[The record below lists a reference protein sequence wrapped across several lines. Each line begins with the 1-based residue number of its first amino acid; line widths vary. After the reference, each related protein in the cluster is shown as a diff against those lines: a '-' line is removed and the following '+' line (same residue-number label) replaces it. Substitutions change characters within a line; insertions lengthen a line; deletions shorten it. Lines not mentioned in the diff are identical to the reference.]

1 MKMSATET
9 KNSQTPSDD
18 EAARKKKIAEMLA
31 APSPENEGS
40 LTAPE
45 DRDQTKRWRPSR
57 DSSLNDEET
66 KAAKADLL
74 DTEFVKKYS
83 RSERSYADPVLPSQ
97 VMGLISFVPASG
109 AKANKNGI
117 FGFAKLRGNYS
128 SVVEADER
136 SELLIR
142 NHDSYNQISMCYV
155 GRPFPLTENRK
166 FSEDVREVDINKEAA
181 ESMGEAIKRQQKK
194 DAREMQEIKDR
205 ETLLKEDVKKK
216 PGDDP
221 YEEYITMRVKR
232 AQLVWTYEEHKK
244 KMAEVKELIIQTR
257 KKIADMNE
265 EHPEYDGQYFEKYKQ
280 ARIEAGLKETTEE
293 TSQNFMKYLVEDIE
307 LDF

>member
-1 MKMSATET
+1 MSATET
-9 KNSQTPSDD
+9 KTTQNEDAD
-18 EAARKKKIAEMLA
+18 RAVKISKMLS
-31 APSPENEGS
+31 APPPENEGS

-45 DRDQTKRWRPSR
+45 DRDQTKRWRPTR
-57 DSSLNDEET
+57 DAALNDEEV

-74 DTEFVKKYS
+74 NAKFITKYS

-97 VMGLISFVPASG
+97 VMGLISFVPAKG
-109 AKANKNGI
+109 ATANKNGI

-166 FSEDVREVDINKEAA
+166 FSDDVREVDINKEAA

-205 ETLLKEDVKKK
+205 EKLLKEDVKKK

-244 KMAEVKELIIQTR
+244 KMAEVKDLIIETR
-257 KKIADMNE
+257 KKIGEMNE
-265 EHPEYDGQYFEKYKQ
+265 KYPEYDGQYFEKYKQ
-280 ARIEAGLKETTEE
+280 ARVDAGLKETTEE

>member
-1 MKMSATET
+1 MSATET
-9 KNSQTPSDD
+9 KQSSTSPTEDSKQ
-18 EAARKKKIAEMLA
+18 RIAEMLA
-31 APSPENEGS
+31 KPSPANEGS
-40 LTAPE
+40 LTTPE

-57 DSSLNDEET
+57 DASLNDEET
-66 KAAKADLL
+66 KSAKADLL
-74 DTEFVKKYS
+74 NTEFVKKYS
-83 RSERSYADPVLPSQ
+83 RSERSYADPVLPAQ

-128 SVVEADER
+128 SVFEADQR
-136 SELLIR
+136 SEKLIR
-142 NHDSYNQISMCYV
+142 DHDSYNQISMCYV

-166 FSEDVREVDINKEAA
+166 FSDDVREIDINKEAA

-194 DAREMQEIKDR
+194 DAREMTEIKDR
-205 ETLLKEDVKKK
+205 EALLKEDVKKK

-244 KMAEVKELIIQTR
+244 KMAEVKELIINTR
-257 KKIADMNE
+257 KRISDMNE
-265 EHPEYDGQYFEKYKQ
+265 ENPEYDGQYFEKYKK
-280 ARIEAGLKETTEE
+280 ARLEAGLDETTEE
-293 TSQNFMKYLVEDIE
+293 TNQNFMKYLVEDIK